1 MPTMRGLHAQV
12 AEVYRRT
19 GHPDWARLEEEKEQR
34 LTGPDC
40 HTQALECQF
49 REGQF
54 RGLLASSRGTNTP
67 ESCYWRSRAYNELA
81 LQAFARLGQLPPS
94 PEQHEVKARIYTGQK
109 RYADAAQEWREA
121 LKLLPLDKQI
131 QKQLAISLKFSQ
143 DYAAALP
150 LLQGLLDAQPA
161 SAELN
166 YLTGETL
173 LDLQRVEE
181 AIPLLRRAV
190 DLDPKLIAA
199 HKALARGCLAAGKA
213 RDAIPHLK
221 AALAADE
228 DGSLHYQLARAYQA
242 TGQPDLAKE
251 MLADYQKSQ
260 RSATAATETAARD
273 LEITPP

>member
-1 MPTMRGLHAQV
+1 
-12 AEVYRRT
+12 
-19 GHPDWARLEEEKEQR
+19 
-34 LTGPDC
+34 
-40 HTQALECQF
+40 
-49 REGQF
+49 
-54 RGLLASSRGTNTP
+54 
-67 ESCYWRSRAYNELA
+67 
-81 LQAFARLGQLPPS
+81 
-94 PEQHEVKARIYTGQK
+94 
-109 RYADAAQEWREA
+109 
-121 LKLLPLDKQI
+121 
-131 QKQLAISLKFSQ
+131 LKFSL

-251 MLADYQKSQ
+251 MLADYEKTQ
-260 RSATAATETAARD
+260 RSAAEATATAARD
-273 LEITPP
+273 VEITPP